1 MEPKKEGL
9 AYKMGSFKEIDD
21 FFNKLTDQFLRDR
34 VPDIIAETAT
44 AYFKERFT
52 TKEWDGKPWA
62 ETKKPVK
69 RGTLMV
75 RSGDLVN
82 SIKPSLITPEKIVI
96 SGGSDKVKYARA
108 HNEGETITVPV
119 TPKMKQFAWA
129 MHYKEQKKGQ
139 KEINTPWKGL
149 ALTKK
154 PALTIKMPERRFM
167 GTSENL
173 NQVLLDAIKDA
184 FDKL

>member
-1 MEPKKEGL
+1 
-9 AYKMGSFKEIDD
+9 MGSFKEIDD
-21 FFNKLTDQFLRDR
+21 FFNNLTDQFLRDR

-52 TKEWDGKPWA
+52 TKEWDGKPWL

-82 SIKPSLITPEKIVI
+82 SIKPSLIIPEKIVI
-96 SGGSDKVKYARA
+96 SGGSNKVKYARA
-108 HNEGETITVPV
+108 HNEGETITINV
-119 TPKMKQFAWA
+119 TPKMKRFAWA
-129 MHYKEQKKGQ
+129 MHYKEQQEGKK
-139 KEINTPWKGL
+139 EVNTVWKGL

-154 PALTIKMPERRFM
+154 TALTIKMPERRFM

-173 NQVLLDAIKDA
+173 NNALLAAIKLE
-184 FDKL
+184 FNKL